1 MTEFGLLPLIG
12 ANSNT
17 FTKAE
22 AKVAQYVLAHPQE
35 TLYTSITDLAER
47 CGVADSTVF
56 RFCKTLKLKG
66 YQDFKLQLAQSVSRN
81 SHTTPIE
88 GDIEIGA
95 ADDIRAVAGKAVAA
109 SIRVLQTTAELID
122 YADLEAAATMLV
134 AAKRV
139 VVCGV
144 GTSLITALD
153 VAAKFLRITDKF
165 VCHSDAHL
173 QAISTASLVP
183 GDVALVISFS
193 GATKDMVQIAGLARD
208 RGANVICISRF
219 AKSPLAS
226 QSHISLLCGANE
238 DPLQGGS
245 MAGKMSQLML
255 LEILYHAYYRLTYE
269 ESSGHN
275 ERAAASV
282 LEKLY

>member
-1 MTEFGLLPLIG
+1 MTEFGLLALIG
-12 ANSNT
+12 AHVNT

-22 AKVAQYVLAHPQE
+22 AKVAQYVLAHPHE
-35 TLYTSITDLAER
+35 TLYTSITDLAEQ

-66 YQDFKLQLAQSVSRN
+66 YQDFKLRLAQSVSRSPDAN
-81 SHTTPIE
+81 PME
-88 GDIEIGA
+88 GDVEIGA
-95 ADDIRAVAGKAVAA
+95 SDDLREVASKAVAA
-109 SIRVLQTTAELID
+109 STRVLQSTAELID
-122 YADLEAAATMLV
+122 YADLEEAATMLV

-153 VAAKFLRITDKF
+153 VSAKFLRITEKF

-173 QAISTASLVP
+173 QAISTASLMP
-183 GDVALVISFS
+183 GDVALIISFS

-208 RGANVICISRF
+208 RGAKVICISRF
-219 AKSPLAS
+219 SKSPLAS
-226 QSHISLLCGANE
+226 QSHITLLCGANE

-245 MAGKMSQLML
+245 MAGKMSQLLL
-255 LEILYHAYYRLTYE
+255 LEILYRAYYRLTFE